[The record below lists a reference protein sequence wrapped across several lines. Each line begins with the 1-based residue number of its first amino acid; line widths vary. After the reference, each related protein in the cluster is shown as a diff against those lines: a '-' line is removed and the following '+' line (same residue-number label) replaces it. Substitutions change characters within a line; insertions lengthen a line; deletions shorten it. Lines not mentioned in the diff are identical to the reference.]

1 VIPCL
6 WLIPLG
12 GGMRCTATDRS
23 EGFFSYARLEARI
36 PADHPLR
43 GIRELVDMAL
53 VGLSPAFGRL

>member
-1 VIPCL
+1 
-6 WLIPLG
+6 
-12 GGMRCTATDRS
+12 MRCTATDRS